1 MRRAMEN
8 VGNRDENVL
17 IISRSGSGIRPVKSW
32 NAPDPSCWRV
42 HHHEEDLVGSFSSA
56 EEFANVELS
65 VDGGD
70 FELVRSELFVNEAAV
85 ESPPPHFTVSPPNS
99 IESDAD

>member
-8 VGNRDENVL
+8 VGNRDENII

-42 HHHEEDLVGSFSSA
+42 QLHEEDLVGSFSSA
-56 EEFANVELS
+56 EEFANVEFS
-65 VDGGD
+65 THEGN
-70 FELVRSELFVNEAAV
+70 FELVRSELFVNEEAV
-85 ESPPPHFTVSPPNS
+85 GSPPPIFTVSPPNS
-99 IESDAD
+99 VESDAD